1 MVMVSTTTTTDS
13 SISSSSWSWS
23 WSIEKRAGWVS
34 ESKSELLGDVRESMS
49 PDPPY
54 LSISRHIEI
63 SFYVR

>member
-1 MVMVSTTTTTDS
+1 MVMVSTTTTDS

-23 WSIEKRAGWVS
+23 RSIEKRAGWVS

-63 SFYVR
+63 SFSVR